1 MGKKQNSSKN
11 GMSFFKK
18 MLWSVLII
26 IALSIGMMV
35 YKTYQKIFSPNV
47 FLRNK
52 VSDYVFIPTGATFE
66 EVVNLLFQN
75 GFIINRA
82 SFEWLAEQKKFPGN
96 IKAGR
101 YKIKSGMSNN
111 ELINLLRSG
120 HQTPVNLVFNKLR
133 IKSQLAGKVAKQ
145 LEADST
151 SIMHLI
157 NNPVFLTKYDL
168 DTSNVMAVFIPNTYE
183 FFWNTNAEQFF
194 DRMYSEYQRFW
205 TDTRKEKQ
213 RKTKLTPIEVVILA
227 SIVEEESNKN
237 AEKPTIS
244 GVYLNRLK
252 KQIPLQADPTIK
264 FALGNFEIKRVLKKH
279 LEVNS
284 PYNTYKNRGLP
295 PGPICLPSIATID
308 AVLNFE
314 NHKYLYF
321 CAKDDFSG
329 YHVFSN
335 TLQQH
340 NQNAIRYQKALS
352 KLK

>member
-1 MGKKQNSSKN
+1 
-11 GMSFFKK
+11 
-18 MLWSVLII
+18 
-26 IALSIGMMV
+26 
-35 YKTYQKIFSPNV
+35 
-47 FLRNK
+47 
-52 VSDYVFIPTGATFE
+52 
-66 EVVNLLFQN
+66 
-75 GFIINRA
+75 
-82 SFEWLAEQKKFPGN
+82 
-96 IKAGR
+96 
-101 YKIKSGMSNN
+101 MSNN